1 MKKKLGFLF
10 IILSMLITFV
20 TWLFVSSTR
29 EISIASEYSQLIA
42 AFALVAFALVN
53 FISTRNKI
61 LDYIFNGLDKSYVYH
76 KYLSISALLLVV
88 IHNIT
93 IEIGKRAEIK
103 AGIPIPRDPYA
114 MYGSFSLYLFVIL
127 IITAIVAKKL
137 NYERWKVIHKFMIVA
152 YMMGVYHYYG
162 SSTYPVLSLDPFSI
176 WLNIV
181 NFIGV
186 ISILYSVL
194 FYEKTAFKFRF
205 KVSKLKVVSDGTL
218 EITGKALGRNIEFK
232 PGQFAFIKLIGKD
245 SKFASHPFTIS
256 AAPTEREI
264 QFTIKSLGDDTKVL
278 LETLKL
284 GDKFAVEGPHGNF
297 DYKEGSK
304 NQIWIA
310 GGIGVTPFRS
320 FLQAKVREDYSI
332 DFFYAYNSEQDGAY
346 LEELEKLTLDSN
358 VRLHLFNFKDKGFLS
373 VEQMKN
379 YTELNQVEDVYFCG
393 PKGMR
398 ESLKTQFKKS
408 NFNNI
413 NMHYEQFQFK

>member
-1 MKKKLGFLF
+1 MKKRLGFLF
-10 IILSMLITFV
+10 IIMSMLITFV

-29 EISIASEYSQLIA
+29 EISTVSEYSQLIA
-42 AFALVAFALVN
+42 AFALVTFALVN

-61 LDYIFNGLDKSYVYH
+61 LDYIFNGLDKSYIYH

-93 IEIGKRAEIK
+93 IEIGKGAEIK
-103 AGIPIPRDPYA
+103 AGIPIPKDPYA
-114 MYGSFSLYLFVIL
+114 MYGSFSLYLFVML

-162 SSTYPVLSLDPFSI
+162 SSTYPVLSLEPFSI
-176 WLNIV
+176 WLNII
-181 NFIGV
+181 NFIGI

-194 FYEKTAFKFRF
+194 FYEKTAFKFKF
-205 KVSKLKVVSDGTL
+205 KVNKLKVVSEGTL
-218 EITGKALGRNIEFK
+218 EITGKALGHNIEFK
-232 PGQFAFIKLIGKD
+232 PGQFAFIKFSGKAN
-245 SKFASHPFTIS
+245 KFSSHPFTIS
-256 AAPTEREI
+256 AAPKDGEI
-264 QFTIKSLGDDTKVL
+264 QFTIKALGDDTKVL
-278 LETLKL
+278 LETLKV
-284 GDKFAVEGPHGNF
+284 GDKFAVEGPHGKF
-297 DYKEGSK
+297 DYRKGSK

-320 FLQAKVREDYSI
+320 FLQAKVRDDYSI
-332 DFFYAYNSEQDGAY
+332 DFFYSYNSDQDGAY
-346 LEELEKLTLDSN
+346 LEELEKLTYNSN
-358 VRLHLFNFKDKGFLS
+358 VRLHLFNFKEKGFLS

-379 YTELNQVEDVYFCG
+379 YAEISMVEDVYFCG

-398 ESLKTQFKKS
+398 ESLKNQFKNS
-408 NFNNI
+408 DLGNI